1 MIDLFSRY
9 FDEWKVQH
17 LFEIEMLCNIHL

>member
-1 MIDLFSRY
+1 MIDFFSRY

-17 LFEIEMLCNIHL
+17 SFEIEMLCNIHL